1 MTSVPMPVPGS
12 RRRILK
18 GALGLAAASFAAPS
32 FANVVQPHR
41 LRLWME
47 GDIDLAW
54 VHSLFVPP
62 ELAAGLPPGLV
73 ARLRVECP
81 ATAGRAARERA
92 TTVLYVFAAPA
103 GVAPGVPAPEAFPIS
118 RLHMVA
124 ESVLL
129 SVAEFSDPDTRPA
142 KNLVIYMLA
151 TFLALRMVMA
161 RSSVMAAGPMQGAFI
176 IQIGYAIVTWLI
188 AALVVEYQGRR
199 DAQSGEVVLHVAD
212 EIEIGIAAGRI
223 EPDEGS
229 YPVEAGGPAA
239 AHRRDSA
246 AASRSEAA

>member
-142 KNLVIYMLA
+142 KNLVISGTCIANDITSPFGSIVGRIAYLACGFEWPSAASDDA
-151 TFLALRMVMA
+151 TFKLVT
-161 RSSVMAAGPMQGAFI
+161 VGAAGSH
-176 IQIGYAIVTWLI
+176 VT
-188 AALVVEYQGRR
+188 
-199 DAQSGEVVLHVAD
+199 VAPH
-212 EIEIGIAAGRI
+212 AAGEI
-223 EPDEGS
+223 AF
-229 YPVEAGGPAA
+229 V
-239 AHRRDSA
+239 
-246 AASRSEAA
+246 